1 MESNFPPASSPDS
14 GRLIPRKQVAAEL
27 GVCPRS
33 VARREKD
40 DPDFP
45 PLLKLNGRVYIT
57 ENGLTAYKA
66 TLIRRGLSGA
76 HER

>member
-1 MESNFPPASSPDS
+1 MQSNFHPRSSPDP

-33 VARREKD
+33 VVRREKD

-45 PLLKLNGRVYIT
+45 PLIKVNGRAYIT
-57 ENGLTAYKA
+57 ESGLATYKA
-66 TLIRRGLSGA
+66 ALIRRGLGEGA
-76 HER
+76 